1 VDQFVQ
7 ACKEVYAFLLSR
19 ICLSYFPF
27 GRLKEFYPDGA
38 ESSDSFARIISPSH
52 FSRIKSLLDRTEG
65 KIVCGGSTNADTK
78 FIEPTI
84 VTGVKGHDSLMG
96 E

>member
-1 VDQFVQ
+1 M
-7 ACKEVYAFLLSR
+7 
-19 ICLSYFPF
+19 
-27 GRLKEFYPDGA
+27 
-38 ESSDSFARIISPSH
+38 
-52 FSRIKSLLDRTEG
+52 KSLLDRTEG